1 MKVIATKSKFI
12 FLLLIFTFLLSNVFD
27 ADARRRRHYNPE
39 KTKQQAI
46 QILRSTSEELSLLAG
61 FEPLPADSIDPELLE
76 DLKVQSELLT
86 EEMIEDDLAGDVEI
100 IDATYEMEQ
109 IEEMWLEYVDEAEDY
124 DITQSGI
131 KKEKLMGEIV
141 DWLGT
146 PYRFGGNS
154 EKAIDCSAF
163 IQQVFKNVAE
173 VELPRTAR
181 TQVNVGDKIDKD
193 NLEFGYLIF
202 FHTYSRRFA
211 SHVGIYLGEDLFV
224 HASSRYGVTISSLNG
239 NYYQRRYIGAR
250 RITVEELDKFSIYKD
265 ETEEDKYSI
274 QD

>member
-193 NLEFGYLIF
+193 NLEFGDLIF